1 MARYSIADTTLTAL
15 GDAVRSKVGET
26 EIRPVA
32 YDYVVQSAN
41 ATGFG
46 EENIGGPYNIPEVI
60 ITVVTPYTFAGA
72 TTITVKIGGIG
83 EYNYYQVKAHSG
95 VFTDNASYPSTGSK
109 SLLGFSYSENGVY
122 VEKEVTFTDTDSISI
137 HENLWDSASQA
148 GRGYY
153 LEIRAY
159 DADGNP
165 IPQVVE
171 KEVKKTM
178 TPERMVDEVDKL
190 AVMDPSL
197 FDLSG
202 DVSYKFYHGAWDGFI
217 NLYGNN
223 ITTKDITNLASFLQ
237 GSKVTRL
244 PFEINCVAGKGVSLS
259 RAFADCQY
267 LQEPPI
273 LHNCQPT
280 SLESLF
286 NICND
291 IREFPEGYG
300 EDWDW
305 SWMDNQTGQ
314 YNGYKNGMLNG
325 CRSLR
330 KLPMG
335 LFKHGNPNV
344 QPGGSQLRDFQ
355 ALNCLDEVIG
365 MPFPHK
371 TPMKGSGYSGW
382 FYNSFGTMTRLKD
395 FTFAA
400 DIGPMQ
406 WANQTI
412 DFSNQVGYLTAT
424 YNENHIAND
433 YSGITTAKKV
443 TDDASYQALKDDPD
457 WYTLD
462 LGYSRYNH
470 DSAVNTIN
478 SLPDCSEYA
487 AANGTNIIKFKG
499 AAGEKTDGGA
509 INTLTDEEIAVA
521 AAKGWTVTLV

>member
-1 MARYSIADTTLTAL
+1 MARYSINETILTDL
-15 GDAVRSKVGET
+15 GDAIRKHTGET
-26 EIRPVA
+26 EIRTVI
-32 YDYVVQSAN
+32 YDYRVQSAN

-46 EENIGGPYNIPEVI
+46 KENIGGPYEVPGMI
-60 ITVVTPYTFAGA
+60 LTKVTPYTFPGA
-72 TTITVKIGGIG
+72 TTITVKLGGIG
-83 EYNYYQVKAHSG
+83 EYDYYTVKAHSG
-95 VFTDNASYPSTGSK
+95 AFTDIDSYPSTGSK
-109 SLLGFSYSENGVY
+109 SLLGFRYPENGVY
-122 VEKEVTFTDTDSISI
+122 VEREVTFTDTDSVTI
-137 HENLWDSASQA
+137 HENLWSVASQS

-159 DADGNP
+159 DADGNI

-171 KEVKKTM
+171 EEVKKTM

-190 AVMDPSL
+190 AVLDPSF

-202 DVSYKFYHGAWDGFI
+202 DLTYKFYKGSWDAMI

-223 ITTKDITNLASFLQ
+223 MTTKNVTNLVSFLQ
-237 GSKVTRL
+237 GSKITKL
-244 PFEINCVAGKGVSLS
+244 PFEINCLAGQGISLTQ
-259 RAFADCQY
+259 AFAECQS
-267 LQEPPI
+267 LQEAPI
-273 LHNCQPT
+273 LKNCRP
-280 SLESLF
+280 SALESLF
-286 NICND
+286 NLCGD

-305 SWMDNQTGQ
+305 SAMDSQTGQ
-314 YNGYKNGMLNG
+314 YNGYKNGMLSG

-344 QPGGSQLRDFQ
+344 GYNGGQLREFQ
-355 ALNCLDEVIG
+355 SMNCLDEVIG

-371 TPMKGSGYSGW
+371 TPMTGSGYSGW
-382 FYNSFGTMTRLKD
+382 FYSSFGSLTRLKD

-424 YNENHIAND
+424 YYESYIAND
-433 YSGITTAKKV
+433 RSGITKDKKV
-443 TDDASYQALKDDPD
+443 TDDASYQALKNDPD

-462 LGYSRYNH
+462 MAYSRYNH

-478 SLPDCSEYA
+478 SLPDCSVYA

-509 INTLTDEEIAVA
+509 INTLTDEEIAAA
-521 AAKGWTVTLV
+521 AAKGWTVTLA